1 MENITDILRIASSS
15 YNSNMG
21 KWSTD
26 EEPKDTTIWEIA
38 DGRARGEEN
47 KTAITL
53 MMEDFT
59 KLTNSFYN
67 NRSCINSDN
76 TKKDNWFFNL
86 FSKKNNNLFTNT
98 KVAKSIE
105 ENGAFTQYN
114 IYEQEI
120 AKNGGVKYKPDDG
133 DIYESALNF
142 AKAEIGIVE
151 KALDNASLEYSPNG
165 KLEYGEMTTYNS
177 ELDGSYFITEM
188 LKDMDFDGKEKSLS
202 AEEYA
207 SFIIAID
214 GLKTEG
220 SVYKATSGVD
230 DADGKISQEEAELAG
245 KVKLETLIATA
256 RSVYNEHYGKGK
268 K

>member
-1 MENITDILRIASSS
+1 MENITDIMRIASSS
-15 YNSNMG
+15 FNSSVG
-21 KWSTD
+21 KWSSD
-26 EEPKDTTIWEIA
+26 DEPKDMTIWEIA

-59 KLTNSFYN
+59 KLTDSFYN
-67 NRSCINSDN
+67 NRSCINLDN
-76 TKKDNWFFNL
+76 TKKDNWFINL

-98 KVAKSIE
+98 KVANSIK
-105 ENGAFTQYN
+105 ENGSFTQRD

-120 AKNGGVKYKPDDG
+120 AKNGGVKYQPDDG

-151 KALDNASLEYSPNG
+151 KALDNASLEYAPDG
-165 KLEYGEMTTYNS
+165 KLDFGEMRTYNS
-177 ELDGSYFITEM
+177 NLDSPYFITEL
-188 LKDMDFDGKEKSLS
+188 LKEMDFDGKEKSLS

-207 SFIIAID
+207 SFMIAID
-214 GLKTEG
+214 GLKTE
-220 SVYKATSGVD
+220 SSPYKATSKIE

-245 KVKLETLIATA
+245 KVKLETLVATA
-256 RSVYNEHYGKGK
+256 RTIYEEHYGKGK